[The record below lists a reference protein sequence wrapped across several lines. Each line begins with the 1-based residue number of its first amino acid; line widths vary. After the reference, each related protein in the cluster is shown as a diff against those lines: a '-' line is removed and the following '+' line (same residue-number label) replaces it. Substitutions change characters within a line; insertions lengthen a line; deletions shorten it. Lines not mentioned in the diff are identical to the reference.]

1 MMKDTKEQPDGGVYR
16 MRNGMVWNRGASVR
30 NRDQI
35 HISYFIISPLPMMLM
50 KIMSCKSHIKYHL
63 LKALQCFLPTSHI
76 RYFPPSAPAFHA
88 LFSW

>member
-1 MMKDTKEQPDGGVYR
+1 
-16 MRNGMVWNRGASVR
+16 
-30 NRDQI
+30 
-35 HISYFIISPLPMMLM
+35 MMLM
-50 KIMSCKSHIKYHL
+50 KIMSYKSHIKYHL